1 MEIPAIIGAGLCAI
15 GVGIGLGLTGK
26 GAMEAI
32 GRQPDAYGKIQT
44 LSLILAPI
52 ELLGVFIKPLTL
64 MIRLYANMQGGH
76 IVIMSIIGLMFIFYN
91 WIGSS
96 LSFVLAFLLMII
108 ELFVALLQAYIFTIL
123 SALYFGFANEEHEH

>member
-1 MEIPAIIGAGLCAI
+1 
-15 GVGIGLGLTGK
+15 
-26 GAMEAI
+26 
-32 GRQPDAYGKIQT
+32 
-44 LSLILAPI
+44 
-52 ELLGVFIKPLTL
+52 
-64 MIRLYANMQGGH
+64 MQGGH

>member
-44 LSLILAPI
+44 LSLILAALA
-52 ELLGVFIKPLTL
+52 EGFGFCSFICCLNLTNSL
-64 MIRLYANMQGGH
+64 TSKKLSN
-76 IVIMSIIGLMFIFYN
+76 SNFIYYGK
-91 WIGSS
+91 ITRR
-96 LSFVLAFLLMII
+96 
-108 ELFVALLQAYIFTIL
+108 IFTWAIFL
-123 SALYFGFANEEHEH
+123 ALFNFFVFNFFVEKICLEADFRYNK

>member
-44 LSLILAPI
+44 LSLILAA
-52 ELLGVFIKPLTL
+52 L
-64 MIRLYANMQGGH
+64 AGGF
-76 IVIMSIIGLMFIFYN
+76 G
-91 WIGSS
+91 
-96 LSFVLAFLLMII
+96 
-108 ELFVALLQAYIFTIL
+108 FVAL
-123 SALYFGFANEEHEH
+123 FAA